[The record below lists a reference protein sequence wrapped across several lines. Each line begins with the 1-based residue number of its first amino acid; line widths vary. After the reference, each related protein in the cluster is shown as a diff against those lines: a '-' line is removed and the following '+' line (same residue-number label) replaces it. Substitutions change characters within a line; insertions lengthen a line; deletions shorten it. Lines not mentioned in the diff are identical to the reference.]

1 MTAMALGCSHT
12 AGVGLEPA
20 HCYVSVLADLL
31 DIKIQNFGIPG
42 GNAGDVVQTLAK
54 QLEKS
59 LPKFVIAQWPNPYRC
74 TVWYN
79 TQPVRE
85 NVNNSGASFR
95 QLLKDSE
102 QNFYQPW
109 LQNIIVANVMCR
121 LVRVTCV
128 NIMIE
133 DVEQCY
139 HSVLN
144 SHGIVLHVDKKLPG
158 QTWLMDSMASDKIHH
173 SAQCHKQWAQRIAGL
188 LNEDSSP

>member
-1 MTAMALGCSHT
+1 MTSLALGCSHT

-20 HCYVSVLADLL
+20 HCYVSVLSDLL
-31 DIKIQNFGIPG
+31 AIKIQNYGIPG
-42 GNAGDVVQTLAK
+42 GNASDVVQTLVK

-109 LQNIIVANVMCR
+109 LQNIIVANVLCR
-121 LVRVTCV
+121 LAKVTCV

-133 DVEQCY
+133 DIEQCY
-139 HSVLN
+139 HNVLKY
-144 SHGIVLHVDKKLPG
+144 HGILLHVDKKLPD

-173 SAQCHKQWAQRIAGL
+173 SARCHKQWAQRIMGL
-188 LNEDSSP
+188 LNEDSSR